1 MSVLPSYNIII
12 FNSIV
17 PAFVLIVH
25 PVAKMRSI
33 KAVQSTNKDY
43 NKMSRNS
50 TQGLEPCM
58 EQIGKA
64 ISLFSKCDAY
74 LFCYVNTFWGCS
86 HAWDV
91 ELLLTGI
98 QAVYQRSFAACKDTI
113 GLMCVSYM

>member
-1 MSVLPSYNIII
+1 M
-12 FNSIV
+12 
-17 PAFVLIVH
+17 
-25 PVAKMRSI
+25 

-58 EQIGKA
+58 EQIGKPLACLVNVMA
-64 ISLFSKCDAY
+64 I
-74 LFCYVNTFWGCS
+74 CYVNTFWGCS

-98 QAVYQRSFAACKDTI
+98 QAVYQRSFTACKDTI
-113 GLMCVSYM
+113 ELMCVSYM

>member
-1 MSVLPSYNIII
+1 
-12 FNSIV
+12 
-17 PAFVLIVH
+17 
-25 PVAKMRSI
+25 MRSM

-64 ISLFSKCDAY
+64 ISLFSKCDGY
-74 LFCYVNTFWGCS
+74 LLCYVNTFWGCS

-98 QAVYQRSFAACKDTI
+98 QAVYQRSFTACKDTI
-113 GLMCVSYM
+113 ELMCVLLHVNAWNYRVVEVLKILYIIRISS